1 MRTYL
6 ILTLTRETSFYARLV
21 ALVFMSTDPTDP
33 TAPTTPT
40 TTEVMSVRL
49 TGGSLAKIVR
59 QVISEIFIFYNYNMT
74 VNAVIFINLK

>member
-1 MRTYL
+1 
-6 ILTLTRETSFYARLV
+6 
-21 ALVFMSTDPTDP
+21 MSTDPTDPTDP